1 MGEAKRRKQLDPNYG
16 KANSQNHAMRELMY
30 LTTDEKGLRWLDIM
44 HKSLSRYPGTLIR
57 QELEAK
63 GYTQDVEKFNKL
75 CHATEEE
82 LLAYTMQAVH
92 LFCHL
97 DPNFSFKNYS
107 LFKSEDMGHV
117 IKSYM
122 YAILRI
128 FDVERK
134 TTLAV

>member
-16 KANSQNHAMRELMY
+16 KPNSQNHAMRELMY

-44 HKSLSRYPGTLIR
+44 HKSLSQYPGMLIR
-57 QELEAK
+57 QELESK

-82 LLAYTMQAVH
+82 LLAYTIQAVH

-134 TTLAV
+134 ATLAV